1 MRPRNLEE
9 YSGQQHL
16 LGPGKPLRVQIERD
30 DPSSMILW
38 GPPGSGKT
46 TLAKIIAETT
56 QASFIE
62 FSAVMSGIKEIK
74 QVMVAAAQAAEM
86 HSRTILFVDEIHRFN
101 KAQQDAFL
109 PYVERGTIRLIG
121 ATTEN
126 PSFEIISALLSR
138 CRVYVLHPLS
148 EEHIA
153 HLLRRALEDTERG
166 LGSLNLTADDDA
178 LALIASYSS
187 GDCRAAYNTLE
198 VAAQLAQD
206 SNSRS
211 PYPKNLGV
219 TGRHSKEG
227 TVSGHDFSP
236 FETPETQDGNE
247 SGHDFSPSE
256 TPEPQDG
263 NESGHDMPGSNTT
276 GLCRA
281 DAASLPETAR
291 LNERNESGHDMPG
304 SNTTGLCRADAS
316 SIPETA
322 RLNERNESGHDF
334 SRADRVQF
342 DDRALAP
349 EAQPQP
355 RNRITKEI
363 ATEAVQQ
370 RVLMYDKN
378 GEEHYNLISALHKS
392 VRNSDPDAA
401 LYWLARMFA
410 AGEDPLYLARRVV
423 RMAVEDIGL
432 AAPEAL
438 NLCLSA
444 KEAIDFLGSPE
455 GDLALAEAVV
465 YLCLAPKSNSVY
477 TAYSAVQAE
486 IEQTRQE
493 PVPLHLRNA
502 PTRLMKELEYGK
514 GYLYAHDEEGKVA
527 DMDCLP
533 DSLRGRTYYKP
544 TQEGREKLLA
554 QRLDAIRNLRLRKH
568 GGD

>member
-1 MRPRNLEE
+1 MSLFDGELDRPRHVSNAPLPTAPLAERMRPRTLEE
-9 YSGQQHL
+9 YSGQEHL

-30 DPSSMILW
+30 DPGSMIFW
-38 GPPGSGKT
+38 GPPGVGKT

-56 QASFIE
+56 KASFIE

-74 QVMVAAAQAAEM
+74 QVMAAAAQAAEY

-138 CRVYVLHPLS
+138 CRVYVLQPLS
-148 EEHIA
+148 EERIVA
-153 HLLRRALEDTERG
+153 LLRRAVEDKERG
-166 LGSLNLTADDDA
+166 LGSLGLTADDDA
-178 LALIASYSS
+178 LELIASYSS
-187 GDCRAAYNTLE
+187 GDCRNAYNTLE
-198 VAAQLAQD
+198 VAAQLAQE
-206 SNSRS
+206 
-211 PYPKNLGV
+211 K
-219 TGRHSKEG
+219 TKH
-227 TVSGHDFSP
+227 
-236 FETPETQDGNE
+236 
-247 SGHDFSPSE
+247 
-256 TPEPQDG
+256 
-263 NESGHDMPGSNTT
+263 
-276 GLCRA
+276 
-281 DAASLPETAR
+281 
-291 LNERNESGHDMPG
+291 
-304 SNTTGLCRADAS
+304 
-316 SIPETA
+316 I
-322 RLNERNESGHDF
+322 
-334 SRADRVQF
+334 
-342 DDRALAP
+342 DRALT
-349 EAQPQP
+349 
-355 RNRITKEI
+355 I
-363 ATEAVQQ
+363 EAVQQ
-370 RVLMYDKN
+370 RVLMYDKS

-486 IEQTRQE
+486 IEHTRQE

-502 PTRLMKELEYGK
+502 PTRLMKELDYGK
-514 GYLYAHDEEGKVA
+514 GYLYAHDEDGRVA

-533 DSLRGRTYYKP
+533 DSLKGRSYYKP
-544 TQEGREKLLA
+544 TEEGREKLLA
-554 QRLDAIRNLRLRKH
+554 QRMEEIRRIRTGKR
-568 GGD
+568 GGN

>member
-1 MRPRNLEE
+1 MSLFDGEPEGPKGTLRTAPLAERMRPRNLEE
-9 YSGQQHL
+9 YSGQEHL

-30 DPSSMILW
+30 GPDSTNSGSMILW

-56 QASFIE
+56 RANFIE

-74 QVMVAAAQAAEM
+74 QVMATAAQASQM

-138 CRVYVLHPLS
+138 CRVYVLDPLS
-148 EEHIA
+148 EERITA
-153 HLLRRALEDTERG
+153 LLRRALEDRERG
-166 LGSLNLTADDDA
+166 LGAQELTADDDA
-178 LALIASYSS
+178 LELIASYSS
-187 GDCRAAYNTLE
+187 GDCRNAYNTLE
-198 VAAQLAQD
+198 VAAQLAME
-206 SNSRS
+206 
-211 PYPKNLGV
+211 GA
-219 TGRHSKEG
+219 RH
-227 TVSGHDFSP
+227 
-236 FETPETQDGNE
+236 
-247 SGHDFSPSE
+247 
-256 TPEPQDG
+256 
-263 NESGHDMPGSNTT
+263 
-276 GLCRA
+276 
-281 DAASLPETAR
+281 
-291 LNERNESGHDMPG
+291 
-304 SNTTGLCRADAS
+304 
-316 SIPETA
+316 I
-322 RLNERNESGHDF
+322 
-334 SRADRVQF
+334 
-342 DDRALAP
+342 DRALAGV
-349 EAQPQP
+349 
-355 RNRITKEI
+355 
-363 ATEAVQQ
+363 AVQQ
-370 RVLMYDKN
+370 RVLMYDKS

-444 KEAIDFLGSPE
+444 KQAMEFLGSPE

-465 YLCLAPKSNSVY
+465 YLSLAPKSNSVY
-477 TAYSAVQAE
+477 TAYGAVQQE
-486 IEQTRQE
+486 IEHTRQE

-502 PTRLMKELEYGK
+502 PTRLMKELDYGK
-514 GYLYAHDEEGKVA
+514 GYLYAHDEEGRVA

-533 DSLRGRTYYKP
+533 DSLKGRSYYQP

-554 QRLDAIRNLRLRKH
+554 QRMEEIRRIRAAKH
-568 GGD
+568 PGA